1 MWFFTVLFISME
13 DLVYGDELK
22 TVMEGDVL
30 TLHTGHTESLSEVM
44 WLFKRGDQ
52 TVRIAQMYQGYE
64 PFYDKRLTSRVKMN
78 PKTGALSI
86 WNISSSDA
94 GLYQVSL
101 HSGSVSEKSFRV
113 DVYRPVS
120 VPVFRSPAGVNQ
132 TQGSSKSQKM
142 EEICSVFCSV
152 RNDRGVFISWHKGGE
167 MLNQT
172 SNPDLSINL
181 SLALE
186 LHYNDAETY
195 SCTAVNPVN
204 NKTVHLHMKE
214 ICPRQEV
221 CQDHCGVSE
230 ALVRLVLSGLLG
242 ITTVVFLVE
251 HLRISSSQ
259 RRTTASV

>member
-1 MWFFTVLFISME
+1 MSISMWVFIVFFIRME
-13 DLVYGDELK
+13 DLVIGDELK

-44 WLFKRGDQ
+44 WLFKRGDR
-52 TVRIAQMYQGYE
+52 TVRIAQMYQGNE
-64 PFYDKRLTSRVKMN
+64 PFYEETLTSRVKMN

-94 GLYQVSL
+94 GLYHVSL
-101 HSGSVSEKSFRV
+101 HSGSVSEKRFRV

-120 VPVFRSPAGVNQ
+120 APVIRSLVSVNQ
-132 TQGSSKSQKM
+132 TQGTLKQSQKM
-142 EEICSVFCSV
+142 EEFCSV
-152 RNDRGVFISWHKGGE
+152 RNDRGVFISWYKGGE

-186 LHYNDAETY
+186 LHYNDPETY

-214 ICPRQEV
+214 ICPRQED
-221 CQDHCGVSE
+221 CLHHCGVAE

-242 ITTVVFLVE
+242 IATVVLLFE
-251 HLRISSSQ
+251 HVRFCPFQ
-259 RRTTASV
+259 GRAASA